1 MAGIASPAKV
11 ELSVPQSQAILKNLS
26 RLAKPKHKDK
36 KLNYSQTSITLSTN
50 SSTVRTVHNW
60 WNYYAGSEVTPDLE
74 ALLPLITKV
83 QNCITKNQKIL
94 NEYSDRTSNMELIG
108 RAVKGLEALKINQ
121 YNGQDK
127 KQKQID
133 ESIKVL
139 NEINGVLEE
148 KQRVWRESSASQ
160 YVQNRQVEEAKQ
172 KAQEDRFQKLEEEN
186 RNLLLSLAASR
197 TTNLKEQPTQVLLA
211 LAKECITIVASRP
224 SS

>member
-36 KLNYSQTSITLSTN
+36 KLNYSQTSITLGT
-50 SSTVRTVHNW
+50 SSSAVRTMNEW
-60 WNYYAGSEVTPDLE
+60 YYYYAGSEVTPDLE

-94 NEYSDRTSNMELIG
+94 KEYSERTYYTELIG
-108 RAVKGLEALKINQ
+108 KAVKGLEALKINQ

-127 KQKQID
+127 KQQQID
-133 ESIKVL
+133 ESIKAL
-139 NEINGVLEE
+139 NAINEILEE
-148 KQRVWRESSASQ
+148 KQRVWRESSGSQ
-160 YVQNRQVEEAKQ
+160 YLQQRLVEEAKQ
-172 KAQEDRFQKLEEEN
+172 KAQEERLQKLEGEN
-186 RNLLLSLAASR
+186 RNLSLSLAASR
-197 TTNLKEQPTQVLLA
+197 ATNLREQPTQVLLA

-224 SS
+224 NS